1 MNENNF
7 HKNKENFIE
16 GIQDEFQGFAA
27 ELSKI
32 DFSEESNKEFV
43 FQTILKKIN
52 YRRENKVNKIKK
64 TGITAALLLIASTL
78 IAQTTFAQDTVGKI
92 IKRISLDHVT
102 IIQSNDEDESKEV
115 SVPDSL
121 KGKVLD
127 KNGNIITKLTKDME
141 KNGLYTTGGEK
152 IYSLNPDNGT
162 IITEKDAKEEEK
174 KEDENNLYVTDSSK
188 LNDYTCFDVK
198 LPTYLPDGY
207 EFDRAVLDRGEPNEE
222 VKDSK
227 YIDLQFKNKSNGK
240 EIFMQE
246 RFACEETKTVE
257 DLGNIKKISINGVD
271 AILSDNNAIEWE
283 TNNTIYFLSGKN
295 IGKDE
300 AIKVAESIK

>member
-1 MNENNF
+1 MNKNNF